1 MKNQPS
7 IHASQEPEASAS
19 PDFIIAGGDVVTM
32 NANGDV
38 FHGGAVAVAGEQ
50 IAEVGLADEITSRWP
65 DADCIDA
72 AGCVITPGFINA
84 HQHFTGDPL
93 IRSCI
98 PDFVSSHEAIF
109 QWAIPA
115 HEAHTPDDEELSAT
129 LCAAEAALNGVTTVV
144 EAGTVASPRKVAA
157 GIEAVGI
164 RAALSIWGSDADGVP
179 QAAPPAEA
187 VARQQEMLAEFP
199 SGGLIEGW
207 IALVGHD
214 LASDELLQA
223 AANAAQEAGVNMT
236 MHISPTPA
244 DAKSYI
250 ERTGKRPIAHFADL
264 GILGANLLLA
274 HAVWLDDQELSLL
287 LETQTAIAFCPWAYL
302 RLGQGVTKA
311 GRHQEFWE
319 QNGRIALGADA
330 NNAGDSADMLKVA
343 ALCAGL
349 WRDQSMKP
357 DSFGAQQALEL
368 LTRSGAEAIG
378 KAAEIGSLEA
388 GKQADITIHNT
399 SSISWAPRGDIAMQ
413 LIWGSTGRAVRDVF
427 VAGTQIVRDSKLTGI
442 DLDDLRIEAQKA
454 QEALM
459 RRAGL
464 SGL

>member
-1 MKNQPS
+1 MTNQPP
-7 IHASQEPEASAS
+7 IQVSQESEVAAA
-19 PDFIIAGGDVVTM
+19 PDFIIVGGDVVTM
-32 NANGDV
+32 NANRDI
-38 FHGGAVAVAGEQ
+38 FHGGAVAVAGEH
-50 IAEVGLADEITSRWP
+50 IAEVGLADELRSRWP
-65 DADCIDA
+65 NADCIDA

-98 PDFVSSHEAIF
+98 PDSISSHESIF

-129 LCAAEAALNGVTTVV
+129 LCAAEAALNGVTMVV
-144 EAGTVASPRKVAA
+144 EAGTVASPRRVAA
-157 GIEAVGI
+157 GIQAVGI

-199 SGGLIEGW
+199 SGGLVEGW

-214 LASDELLQA
+214 LASDELLQT
-223 AANAAQEAGVNMT
+223 AAQAAKDAGVNMT

-244 DAKSYI
+244 DAESYL

-264 GILGANLLLA
+264 GILGTHLLLA

-287 LETQTAIAFCPWAYL
+287 LETKTAIAFCPWAYL

-311 GRHQEFWE
+311 GRHREFWE
-319 QNGRIALGADA
+319 QSGRIALGADA
-330 NNAGDSADMLKVA
+330 NNASDSSDMLRVA

-388 GKQADITIHNT
+388 GKQADITIHDT
-399 SSISWAPRGDIAMQ
+399 SNISWTPKGDIAMQ
-413 LIWGSTGRAVRDVF
+413 LIWGSNGNAVRDVF
-427 VAGTQIVRDSKLTGI
+427 VAGQQVVENSKLTGI
-442 DLDDLRIEAQKA
+442 DLNDLRQEAAKAQKA
-454 QEALM
+454 LLH
-459 RRAGL
+459 RAGL
-464 SGL
+464 SGP

>member
-1 MKNQPS
+1 MNKQAINK
-7 IHASQEPEASAS
+7 

-38 FHGGAVAVAGEQ
+38 FHGGAVAVTGES
-50 IAEVGLADEITSRWP
+50 ITAVGPADELISHWP
-65 DADCIDA
+65 DADCVDA

-98 PDFVSSHEAIF
+98 PDTISSHEAIF

-144 EAGTVASPRKVAA
+144 EAGTVASPRRVAA
-157 GIEAVGI
+157 GIQAVGI
-164 RAALSIWGSDADGVP
+164 RAALSIWGSDSDGVP

-214 LASDELLQA
+214 LASDKLLQA

-244 DAKSYI
+244 DAESYI

-264 GILGANLLLA
+264 GILGNHLLLA

-330 NNAGDSADMLKVA
+330 NNAGDSADMLRVA

-388 GKQADITIHNT
+388 GKQADIVVHDT
-399 SSISWAPRGDIAMQ
+399 SGISWTPRGDIAMQ
-413 LIWGSTGRAVRDVF
+413 LIWGSNGNAVRDVF
-427 VAGTQIVRDSKLTGI
+427 VAGRQVVRDAKLTGI

>member
-1 MKNQPS
+1 M
-7 IHASQEPEASAS
+7 
-19 PDFIIAGGDVVTM
+19 TM
-32 NANGDV
+32 NASGDV
-38 FHGGAVAVAGEQ
+38 FHGGAVAVAGDH
-50 IAEVGLADEITSRWP
+50 IAEVGSADELISRWP

-98 PDFVSSHEAIF
+98 PDSVSSHEAIF

-144 EAGTVASPRKVAA
+144 EAGTVASPRRVAA

-223 AANAAQEAGVNMT
+223 AANAAKDAGVNMT

-244 DAKSYI
+244 DAESYLQ
-250 ERTGKRPIAHFADL
+250 RTGKRPIAHFADL
-264 GILGANLLLA
+264 GILGNHLLLA

-319 QNGRIALGADA
+319 QGGRIALGADA

-349 WRDQSMKP
+349 WRDQSMNP

-368 LTRSGAEAIG
+368 LTVSGAEAIG
-378 KAAEIGSLEA
+378 KAAEIGSLET
-388 GKQADITIHNT
+388 GKQADITNHNT
-399 SSISWAPRGDIAMQ
+399 SGISWTPRGDIAMQ
-413 LIWGSTGRAVRDVF
+413 LIWSSNGRSVRDVF
-427 VAGTQIVRDSKLTGI
+427 VAGQQVVENGKLTGI
-442 DLDDLRIEAQKA
+442 DLNNLQQEAAKA
-454 QEALM
+454 QEALLL
-459 RRAGL
+459 RAGL
-464 SGL
+464 RGV

>member
-1 MKNQPS
+1 M
-7 IHASQEPEASAS
+7 ASQPAIPAPEEPEAASA
-19 PDFIIAGGDVVTM
+19 PDFIIVGGDVVTM
-32 NANGDV
+32 NANGDILR
-38 FHGGAVAVAGEQ
+38 GGAVAVAGEH
-50 IAEVGLADEITSRWP
+50 IAEVGLADELTSRWP
-65 DADCIDA
+65 NADCIDA
-72 AGCVITPGFINA
+72 SGCVITPGFINA

-98 PDFVSSHEAIF
+98 PDSIPSHESIF

-144 EAGTVASPRKVAA
+144 EAGTVASPRRVAA
-157 GIEAVGI
+157 GIQTVGI

-179 QAAPPAEA
+179 HAAPPAEA

-199 SGGLIEGW
+199 AGGLIEGW

-223 AANAAQEAGVNMT
+223 ATQAAEDAGVNMT

-244 DAKSYI
+244 DAESYI

-264 GILGANLLLA
+264 DILGNHLLLA

-311 GRHQEFWE
+311 GRHREFWE
-319 QNGRIALGADA
+319 QGGRIALGADA
-330 NNAGDSADMLKVA
+330 NNAGDSSDMLRVA

-357 DSFGAQQALEL
+357 DSFTAQEALEL

-378 KAAEIGSLEA
+378 KAAEIGSLEP
-388 GKQADITIHNT
+388 GKQADITIHDT
-399 SSISWAPRGDIAMQ
+399 SGISWTPRGDIKMH
-413 LIWGSTGRAVRDVF
+413 LIWGSDGRAVRDVF
-427 VAGTQIVRDSKLTGI
+427 VAGTQIVKDSKLTGI
-442 DLDDLRIEAQKA
+442 DLDDLQEEAAKAQKA
-454 QEALM
+454 LLL
-459 RRAGL
+459 RAGL
-464 SGL
+464 NQL

>member
-1 MKNQPS
+1 MTNQPP
-7 IHASQEPEASAS
+7 IQASQKPEAAAA

-32 NANGDV
+32 NANREI
-38 FHGGAVAVAGEQ
+38 FHGGAVAVAGDH
-50 IAEVGLADEITSRWP
+50 ITEVGLADELTSRWP
-65 DADCIDA
+65 NADCIDA
-72 AGCVITPGFINA
+72 TGCVITPGFINA

-98 PDFVSSHEAIF
+98 PDTISSHESIF

-144 EAGTVASPRKVAA
+144 EAGTVASPRRVAA
-157 GIEAVGI
+157 GIQAVGI

-179 QAAPPAEA
+179 KAAPPAET
-187 VARQQEMLAEFP
+187 VARQQELLAEFP
-199 SGGLIEGW
+199 ADGLIEGW

-214 LASDELLQA
+214 LASDDLLQA
-223 AANAAQEAGVNMT
+223 VANAAKDAGVNMT

-244 DAKSYI
+244 DAESYL
-250 ERTGKRPIAHFADL
+250 ERTGKRPITHFADL
-264 GILGANLLLA
+264 GILGPHLLLA

-319 QNGRIALGADA
+319 QGGRIALGADA
-330 NNAGDSADMLKVA
+330 NNAGDSADMLRVA

-349 WRDQSMKP
+349 WRDQSMRP
-357 DSFGAQQALEL
+357 DSFGSHQALEL

-378 KAAEIGSLEA
+378 KAPEIGSLET
-388 GKQADITIHNT
+388 GKQADITIHDT
-399 SSISWAPRGDIAMQ
+399 SDISWTPRGDIAMQ

-427 VAGTQIVRDSKLTGI
+427 VAGTQIVQNSKLTGI
-442 DLDDLRIEAQKA
+442 DLDNLRQEATKAQKA
-454 QEALM
+454 LLH
-459 RRAGL
+459 RAGL

>member
-1 MKNQPS
+1 MRNQPS
-7 IHASQEPEASAS
+7 IQAHQEPEASAA
-19 PDFIIAGGDVVTM
+19 PDFIIAGGEVVTM

-38 FHGGAVAVAGEQ
+38 FHDGAVAVAGDH
-50 IAEVGLADEITSRWP
+50 IAEVGPADEITSRWP
-65 DADCIDA
+65 NADCIDA

-98 PDFVSSHEAIF
+98 PDTISSHEAIF

-115 HEAHTPDDEELSAT
+115 HEAHTPDDEELSAA
-129 LCAAEAALNGVTTVV
+129 LCAAEAALNGITTVV
-144 EAGTVASPRKVAA
+144 EAGTVASPRRVAA
-157 GIEAVGI
+157 GIQAVGI

-199 SGGLIEGW
+199 AGGLIEGW

-223 AANAAQEAGVNMT
+223 AANAAKDAGVNMT

-244 DAKSYI
+244 DAESYLQ
-250 ERTGKRPIAHFADL
+250 RTGKRPIAHFADL
-264 GILGANLLLA
+264 GILGTHLLLA

-287 LETQTAIAFCPWAYL
+287 LETQTAIAYCPWAYL

-311 GRHQEFWE
+311 GRHQEFWQ

-330 NNAGDSADMLKVA
+330 NNAGDSADMLRVA

-378 KAAEIGSLEA
+378 KATEIGSLEA
-388 GKQADITIHNT
+388 GKQADIVVHDT
-399 SSISWAPRGDIAMQ
+399 SSISWTPRGDIAMQ
-413 LIWGSTGRAVRDVF
+413 LIWSSNGRAVRDVF
-427 VAGTQIVRDSKLTGI
+427 VAGTQIVQNGKLTGI
-442 DLDDLRIEAQKA
+442 DLDDLRQEAAKA
-454 QEALM
+454 QAALLL
-459 RRAGL
+459 RAGL
-464 SGL
+464 SKP